1 MRFLLYLYWIWF
13 FTNKRVD
20 SDVFFVFCF
29 GIRARSSCVTPCVNT
44 SSFFDLQIWSGP
56 ISDRQIWWF
65 FRVVFIRSG
74 WGFDL
79 HLSDPFFARPYVRVR
94 SLTAN
99 FDLPLCIRSHSLVQ
113 WWRQRIVTDLLV
125 FQIYGGKQ
133 SLASDGDDK
142 EPFSLSSPMVM
153 TKNRYRSSSPS
164 DLRWLTVRR
173 WWMVMT
179 KNRSH
184 SLSPSIS
191 LEQCLILFLCFSHRF
206 GG

>member
-1 MRFLLYLYWIWF
+1 MRTGHI
-13 FTNKRVD
+13 
-20 SDVFFVFCF
+20 
-29 GIRARSSCVTPCVNT
+29 ARSSCVTPCVNT

-79 HLSDPFFARPYVRVR
+79 HLSDPFFARPYVR
-94 SLTAN
+94 
-99 FDLPLCIRSHSLVQ
+99 
-113 WWRQRIVTDLLV
+113 
-125 FQIYGGKQ
+125 IYGGKQ

-173 WWMVMT
+173 WWMSGGSGSWVMAVFVEACGG
-179 KNRSH
+179 KPDFDFYQF
-184 SLSPSIS
+184 SL
-191 LEQCLILFLCFSHRF
+191 LNNHKRRVGEKEDFLILKCRPRSRSSFDAKIQIC
-206 GG
+206 